1 MKMKSLLYEIDL
13 TKIDGEG
20 DFPCPKC
27 EVAISPD
34 DLSEKVYV
42 IVETKVRNNELIE
55 LIIQCNECES
65 KIRLFGWA

>member
-1 MKMKSLLYEIDL
+1 MKSLLYDIDL

-27 EVAISPD
+27 GVAISPED
-34 DLSEKVYV
+34 VSEEVYV

-55 LIIQCNECES
+55 LIIQCNNCES

>member
-1 MKMKSLLYEIDL
+1 MKMKPLLFDIDL

-27 EVAISPD
+27 EVKISPE

-42 IVETKVRNNELIE
+42 IVETKVRNNELVE
-55 LIIQCNECES
+55 LIIQCKNCES
-65 KIRLFGWA
+65 KIRLFGWT